1 MANTYTAVVLD
12 PPSRELLL
20 GSPIPEGWKTFG
32 EHMTIDLKP
41 LSKSVGFEI
50 GGQTKRL
57 TIVAVGLSEAALAVE
72 VMTDVPSKNARKH
85 VTIAVAPGCRP
96 MQSNEIEQWDTNHLL
111 VGSVLEGVV
120 MEVTK

>member
-1 MANTYTAVVLD
+1 MAYTAVMLD
-12 PPSRELLL
+12 TPSRELLI
-20 GSPIPEGWKTFG
+20 GATAIPEGWKTFG

-41 LSKSVGFEI
+41 LAKSMGFEI

-57 TIVAVGLSEAALAVE
+57 TIVSVGVSEAALAVE

-85 VTIAVAPGCRP
+85 VTIAVAPGCKP
-96 MQSNEIEQWDTNHLL
+96 MQSNEIEQWDATHLL